1 MCVCVQCIAAAAA
14 AAAGGD
20 GDGGGGCHNEAFMSR
35 QVLYLHIL
43 LIRRVCKL
51 QQLGQGKGGKR
62 EEEEEEDSSHV
73 DFTSDY

>member
-1 MCVCVQCIAAAAA
+1 MYCIAPA
-14 AAAGGD
+14 AAAGG
-20 GDGGGGCHNEAFMSR
+20 GGCYNEAFISR

-51 QQLGQGKGGKR
+51 QQLGFGGK
-62 EEEEEEDSSHV
+62 EDSSHV